1 MNSGMGTLLT
11 DSTAFAGANLLP
23 TSLDTALNDVKTK
36 IGTLNLA
43 TLQSAVS
50 RIQCDLFLLVNI
62 IEDMKFARIANWK
75 YFRFIFL
82 IKM

>member
-11 DSTAFAGANLLP
+11 DSTAFASANLLP
-23 TSLDTALNDVKTK
+23 ASLDTALNDVKTK

-75 YFRFIFL
+75 YFRFNFL
-82 IKM
+82 VKM

>member
-50 RIQCDLFLLVNI
+50 RIQCDPFFISKYNRRYEVGNNRQL
-62 IEDMKFARIANWK
+62 EKFQV
-75 YFRFIFL
+75 
-82 IKM
+82 